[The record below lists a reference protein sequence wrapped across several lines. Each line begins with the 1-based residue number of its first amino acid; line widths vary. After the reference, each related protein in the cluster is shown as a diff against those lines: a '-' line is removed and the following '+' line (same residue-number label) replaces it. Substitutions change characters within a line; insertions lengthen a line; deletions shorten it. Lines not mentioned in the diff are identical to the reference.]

1 MALPKYMY
9 YYWLRSIRMVQ
20 IGIGIGISIGIG
32 IGIRDHLENSISKER
47 RTHPGKGF
55 NGSFHLPWIRVIT
68 DPNIPTEH
76 TLLKVVYLRCMNE
89 SFRTAFIKFKGQFSI
104 NSCNQGLISRLL
116 YYACDWLKKFLA
128 NF

>member
-20 IGIGIGISIGIG
+20 IGIGIGIGIW

-55 NGSFHLPWIRVIT
+55 KGSFHLPWIRVIT
-68 DPNIPTEH
+68 DPNIPKER
-76 TLLKVVYLRCMNE
+76 TL
-89 SFRTAFIKFKGQFSI
+89 FKGCLFAM
-104 NSCNQGLISRLL
+104 
-116 YYACDWLKKFLA
+116 YA
-128 NF
+128 